1 MSEWV
6 TYQGKALGRIKLN
19 DNGTNK
25 FVFIAEGLEAL
36 ATLFSINP
44 ADEIE
49 TEGRGKMPYE
59 KFQQDYLRDIS
70 AFYPTL
76 DEWLLKN
83 ECARTIAEYES
94 QKSE

>member
-1 MSEWV
+1 MSEWI

-25 FVFIAEGLEAL
+25 FIFIAEGLEAL

-44 ADEIE
+44 ADKIE
-49 TEGRGKMPYE
+49 TEGSGKMPYE
-59 KFQQDYLRDIS
+59 KFQQGYLRNIS

-83 ECARTIAEYES
+83 ERRKTVAEDES
-94 QKSE
+94 QTE

>member
-19 DNGTNK
+19 DNDTNK

-44 ADEIE
+44 ADEIK
-49 TEGRGKMPYE
+49 TEGRGKIPYE
-59 KFQQDYLRDIS
+59 QFQQDYLKDIS
-70 AFYPTL
+70 SFYPTM

-83 ECARTIAEYES
+83 ERGRTVAEYEG
-94 QKSE
+94 QKSK